1 MSTPTTPSFPIPA
14 PPPTP
19 QVIDD
24 LPCRTCGYNLRTLAT
39 DAVCPECATPIAAS
53 LGGELL
59 RYADPN
65 WLSSID
71 TGCQWVYVGMFTA
84 FFAWFVRV
92 KLIETF
98 FPPIAA
104 ALIMAGTWQLTAP
117 DPSCI
122 GENRYGR
129 LRNWSRGLGVVLFPI
144 YLVTSFPNHLLSNLI
159 FLFRGVQSAA
169 LFAWGIILI
178 GYLMGMATRL
188 PKSQI
193 AQSIR
198 YRMFLFA
205 GSAIFVLAGWISR
218 YVFGSFLIWK
228 GQLIPMAS
236 MFNLLFIIQ
245 AVNIFH
251 SYVKEEIAAAAR
263 PTRPTAWRTAGAFIY
278 WIKQLF
284 RSNNGNNN

>member
-1 MSTPTTPSFPIPA
+1 
-14 PPPTP
+14 
-19 QVIDD
+19 
-24 LPCRTCGYNLRTLAT
+24 
-39 DAVCPECATPIAAS
+39 
-53 LGGELL
+53 
-59 RYADPN
+59 
-65 WLSSID
+65 
-71 TGCQWVYVGMFTA
+71 
-84 FFAWFVRV
+84 
-92 KLIETF
+92 
-98 FPPIAA
+98 
-104 ALIMAGTWQLTAP
+104 
-117 DPSCI
+117 
-122 GENRYGR
+122 
-129 LRNWSRGLGVVLFPI
+129 
-144 YLVTSFPNHLLSNLI
+144 
-159 FLFRGVQSAA
+159 
-169 LFAWGIILI
+169 
-178 GYLMGMATRL
+178 MGMATRL